1 MFTTNYYNCNYD
13 YLYFSNLKEDIRSIN
28 KSENKFYDNKDI
40 KMLSTILF
48 FINKYV
54 TVENKKVK
62 ILYINALP
70 DKHLVKLLLMYPFL
84 YFDIYVN
91 YELDK
96 ELVNNDKVNIY
107 KKEFTIDEA
116 NLYKDN
122 EEFDIYIIT
131 DHKEDFHLRN
141 NTYTKEEFKIV
152 KEKSYEQDMKN
163 QYEFCKLIKPKAA
176 NLIFRPP
183 KFINTITT
191 IDNNYN
197 YFNGEIIT
205 TIFNSSFSNSSRLI
219 INNLDNEYDWNEVY
233 KWNLFVYTNKLNYYN
248 NVICKYLLKNPFT
261 NDNTP
266 LPNQIGNKFEYIILF
281 MIIRD
286 YYISIQNPLPSI
298 YDVLTLYTEFFIKE
312 KLNERKYIFDNL
324 DNDENDFDKLKLIS
338 EF

>member
-1 MFTTNYYNCNYD
+1 MDLFTTNYNLCDYNH
-13 YLYFSNLKEDIRSIN
+13 LYFSNLKEDNRTIN
-28 KSENKFYDNKDI
+28 KSENRFYDNKDI
-40 KMLSTILF
+40 KMLSTIIF

-54 TVENKKVK
+54 TIENKKVK

-107 KKEFTIDEA
+107 RKEFTIDDA

-122 EEFDIYIIT
+122 EEFDIYVIT
-131 DHKEDFHLRN
+131 DHKVDFHLRN
-141 NTYTKEEFKIV
+141 ETYNKEEFKIV
-152 KEKSYEQDMKN
+152 KEKSYEEDMKN
-163 QYEFCKLIKPKAA
+163 QYDFCKIIKPKAA

-183 KFINTITT
+183 KFINTVDI
-191 IDNNYN
+191 NYS
-197 YFNGEIIT
+197 YFNGEIIA

-219 INNLDNEYDWNEVY
+219 INNLDGEYNWNEIY
-233 KWNLFVYTNKLNYYN
+233 KWNLVVYTNKLNYYN
-248 NVICKYLLKNPFT
+248 NVVCKYLLKNPFT

-266 LPNQIGNKFEYIILF
+266 LPNQIGNKFEYVILF
-281 MIIRD
+281 MILRD
-286 YYISIQNPLPSI
+286 YFISIQNPLPSL
-298 YDVLTLYTEFFIKE
+298 YDVLSLYTNFFIKE

-324 DNDENDFDKLKLIS
+324 DDENDSEKIKLIS